1 MGKKRIS
8 DTFPSIRNSCSF
20 FLNSS
25 FTGVRDGTCY
35 TNPPRA
41 NMRSDETEKQVGIKI
56 LAMFYGHGKVTLA
69 VLSRSLLIRNKIKD
83 NNISQFIEFVID
95 L

>member
-1 MGKKRIS
+1 
-8 DTFPSIRNSCSF
+8 
-20 FLNSS
+20 
-25 FTGVRDGTCY
+25 
-35 TNPPRA
+35 
-41 NMRSDETEKQVGIKI
+41 MRSDETEKQVGIKI